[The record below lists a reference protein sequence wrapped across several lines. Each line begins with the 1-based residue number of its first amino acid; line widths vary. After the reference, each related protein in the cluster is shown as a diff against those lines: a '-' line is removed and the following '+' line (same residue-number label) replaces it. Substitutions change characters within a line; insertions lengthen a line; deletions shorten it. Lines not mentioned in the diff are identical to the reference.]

1 MITEL
6 ILGSI
11 FFGGILTLAEKV
23 FFNAILPKKITAR
36 PKKTHSY
43 GVPFGW
49 NDYGFPSGHS
59 QLAVFLATFLTFQTN
74 NIYLICL
81 IWFSTLCICYQRI
94 YTKAHSLCQVIFGSL
109 FGFMFGSIFLLY
121 RFNGFKTLPIF

>member
-11 FFGGILTLAEKV
+11 FFGGVLTLAEKV
-23 FFNAILPKKITAR
+23 FFNAVLPKKITVR

-43 GVPFGW
+43 GIPYGW

-59 QLAVFLATFLTFQTN
+59 QLAVFVSTFLTFQTD
-74 NIYLICL
+74 NIYLISL
-81 IWFSTLCICYQRI
+81 IWTATFCICYQRI
-94 YTKAHSLCQVIFGSL
+94 HTKVHSLCQVIFGSL
-109 FGFMFGSIFLLY
+109 FGFLFGFIFLLY
-121 RFNGFKTLPIF
+121 RFNFFKTLSIF